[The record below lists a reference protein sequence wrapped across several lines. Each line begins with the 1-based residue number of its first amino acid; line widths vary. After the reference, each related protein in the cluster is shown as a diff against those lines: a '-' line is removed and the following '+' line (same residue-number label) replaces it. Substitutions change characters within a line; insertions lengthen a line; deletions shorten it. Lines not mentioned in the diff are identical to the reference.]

1 MTMLRAL
8 KMEQFVIKKKKA
20 KLKTNKQNALNVAV
34 GVVCSER
41 QLCKL
46 VSLSQ
51 KIKAKTL
58 SNFLAP

>member
-8 KMEQFVIKKKKA
+8 KMEQFVIKKKA

-41 QLCKL
+41 QLCRL